1 METPEHQEWRSR
13 QALSWS
19 AVFKAGFGAGLMFFV
34 LSGGTPWSTAGTM
47 NGIMGRDVP
56 GSWIGITFCHFLL
69 SFVYMF
75 VIGSAIYRFRP
86 PVAVPLGILVTMGLY
101 LINVLIFRMGGMT
114 MSSPEGRAVLVH
126 LMFGLFGSLFYKA
139 LSVPK
144 PLPA

>member
-13 QALSWS
+13 QALSWP
-19 AVFKAGFGAGLMFFV
+19 AVIKAGFGAGLMFFV
-34 LSGGTPWSTAGTM
+34 LSGGAPWTTAGTM

-56 GSWIGITFCHFLL
+56 GGMFLL
-69 SFVYMF
+69 TASHFALSWVYMF
-75 VIGSAIYRFRP
+75 VIGSAIYRYRP

-101 LINVLIFRMGGMT
+101 ALNLLVFRMGGMT
-114 MSSPEGRAVLVH
+114 MQSPEARAVLVH